1 MGDPTE
7 TPDSEPEQPA
17 PAPAA
22 PAPPPPLKRRWWQR
36 WKLILAIAIITPIL
50 LFVLYTVSVLNWA
63 YSEGERAGYIQKFS
77 KKGWFCKTWEGELAL
92 ATVPG
97 VAPTLWNFTVRNDAT
112 ARQINL
118 ALGRR
123 VVVYYR
129 EHRGIPS
136 TCFGETNY
144 FVDSVRIIK

>member
-1 MGDPTE
+1 MTDPTAA
-7 TPDSEPEQPA
+7 PEPA
-17 PAPAA
+17 PEPPASAPVTL
-22 PAPPPPLKRRWWQR
+22 PPPQRRWWQR
-36 WKLILAIAIITPIL
+36 WKLILAIVIITPIL
-50 LFVLYTVSVLNWA
+50 LFTIYTVSVLNWA

-92 ATVPG
+92 STVPG
-97 VAPTLWNFTVRNDAT
+97 VAPTLWNFTVRDDAT

-123 VVVYYR
+123 VVVYYE

-136 TCFGETNY
+136 TCFGETSY
-144 FVDSVRIIK
+144 FVDSVRIVK

>member
-1 MGDPTE
+1 MTDPTAA
-7 TPDSEPEQPA
+7 PDPA
-17 PAPAA
+17 PEPPALA
-22 PAPPPPLKRRWWQR
+22 AAGPQPPRRRWWQR
-36 WKLILAIAIITPIL
+36 WKLILVIAIITPIL
-50 LFVLYTVSVLNWA
+50 LFVVYTVSVLNWA
-63 YSEGERAGYIQKFS
+63 YSEGERTGYIQKFS

-129 EHRGIPS
+129 EHKGIPS
-136 TCFGETNY
+136 RCFGETSY
-144 FVDSVRIIK
+144 FVDSIRITR